1 MQQRFLL
8 NRLGVIANIMLRAIT
23 VASLALPLNVL
34 GQDYDAIKP
43 GIVKIV
49 SVSPK
54 GKKRTGTG
62 FVVKLESD
70 TAFILTAHHVIVSDK
85 NPKITFYSQRHAP
98 LTAEVKE
105 NDATLDLSLLIVRGG
120 NNLPEDVLALP
131 LEADSKLRGGDEVA
145 TIGFPAGL
153 GDWAVSK
160 LVVGARRGIRLTLSG
175 AIAEGNSGGP
185 LFVGD
190 HVAAMISSVEGIAGF
205 ATPAFILRS
214 SLEGWGVD
222 VAQPIATAPQSP
234 TSDTNATG
242 GVRQQDSYLSPVDP
256 YLFEIITKD
265 ERIRG
270 AWIVPLGQ
278 INMRNNSL
286 VIAWPAL
293 TPEGHIID
301 NNAYGF
307 MLERDR
313 GSTSLND
320 IEKIYGNLSV
330 FIEEKTK
337 DNEYYI
343 YNRNAG
349 AGPNEIGNLIEKYI
363 KALVSARQ
371 NGNYEEATRS
381 AASLSRLFS
390 FDIVNNPMT
399 NLLIRALEHG
409 GLSYIESVQAT
420 HASTPQLR
428 FQTLGEG
435 KRMFVTMDIG
445 RLEDDDKC
453 VVQSVTYAR

>member
-1 MQQRFLL
+1 
-8 NRLGVIANIMLRAIT
+8 
-23 VASLALPLNVL
+23 
-34 GQDYDAIKP
+34 
-43 GIVKIV
+43 
-49 SVSPK
+49 
-54 GKKRTGTG
+54 
-62 FVVKLESD
+62 
-70 TAFILTAHHVIVSDK
+70 
-85 NPKITFYSQRHAP
+85 
-98 LTAEVKE
+98 
-105 NDATLDLSLLIVRGG
+105 
-120 NNLPEDVLALP
+120 
-131 LEADSKLRGGDEVA
+131 
-145 TIGFPAGL
+145 
-153 GDWAVSK
+153 
-160 LVVGARRGIRLTLSG
+160 
-175 AIAEGNSGGP
+175 
-185 LFVGD
+185 
-190 HVAAMISSVEGIAGF
+190 
-205 ATPAFILRS
+205 
-214 SLEGWGVD
+214 
-222 VAQPIATAPQSP
+222 
-234 TSDTNATG
+234 
-242 GVRQQDSYLSPVDP
+242 
-256 YLFEIITKD
+256 
-265 ERIRG
+265 
-270 AWIVPLGQ
+270 
-278 INMRNNSL
+278 
-286 VIAWPAL
+286 
-293 TPEGHIID
+293 
-301 NNAYGF
+301 

-445 RLEDDDKC
+445 RLEDDDKW
-453 VVQSVTYAR
+453 VVQSITYAR